1 MGEGC
6 AGSGTFMIQG
16 GETQGKGDPPTIMP
30 PARLKGVEEASLGGA
45 LERGGAARL
54 HPS

>member
-1 MGEGC
+1 MGKGS
-6 AGSGTFMIQG
+6 AGSGMLMIKG
-16 GETQGKGDPPTIMP
+16 GKPRERGDPPTIMT